1 MQRGKAL
8 EVSKMKEK
16 LLCYLAVGGMCDGF
30 FFFEKHQI
38 KPATLIDVRLSED
51 GASNW
56 YWVSEDFEAGFIKV
70 YPAVV
75 NGMVKV

>member
-1 MQRGKAL
+1 VQRGKAL

-51 GASNW
+51 AQVTGIGYQKILKQDLSR
-56 YWVSEDFEAGFIKV
+56 YIQ
-70 YPAVV
+70 P
-75 NGMVKV
+75 